1 MSKTIQFAVALAAVV
16 LMAGAVGFAQSS
28 GEAIYKAKCQS
39 CHGAEGTPNP
49 GIAKMMGVKPV
60 SDPSVKSL
68 SEAQMIADTTN
79 GKGKMPAFKGK
90 LTDAQ
95 IKASVDYFR
104 TFAK

>member
-1 MSKTIQFAVALAAVV
+1 MKITAGMIVAAMIAASTGTVAVAQNS
-16 LMAGAVGFAQSS
+16 GADT
-28 GEAIYKAKCQS
+28 YKAKCQS

-68 SEAQMIADTTN
+68 SEAQMITDTTN

-95 IKASVDYFR
+95 IKESVDYFR
-104 TFAK
+104 SFAK